1 MDSWKR
7 YIYMNMKYIR
17 KFYGLS
23 QKKMSAIM
31 GISQSTLR
39 RIEQGNSS
47 VRINGKTLCRLCDH
61 FHISTD
67 VVILFDL
74 EAMSVDPAAYPPL

>member
-1 MDSWKR
+1 MDSWKG
-7 YIYMNMKYIR
+7 YIYKNIKYIR

-23 QKKMSAIM
+23 PKEMSDIM

-47 VRINGKTLCRLCDH
+47 VRIYGKTLCLFCDH
-61 FHISTD
+61 FHMSTD

-74 EAMSVDPAAYPPL
+74 EAMSADPADYPPL